1 MATHF
6 LHILKPAGGCECS
19 THTKKTLGAAALLR
33 LTLQLNETSLAV
45 RRVRLCDSKTTP
57 IPLPFRGWL
66 DASQRNP
73 VRTRKHS
80 TCTRK
85 AINHELH
92 RNDPIQGSR
101 YLHIGVLHHPRPDSG
116 SHSGSGTER
125 RFSTIRQSAGPFGKP
140 DLQHGGQSTAGHER
154 RQHKPGHDSSHLH
167 DDADCRADLCVFP
180 GRDTQP
186 AFLDHAIHHFTVGW
200 RNLA

>member
-1 MATHF
+1 MDLQFNLPRPTNSLRQGPPSAGFVASGVRLCVALRSPLAQTAAPV
-6 LHILKPAGGCECS
+6 HIRRG
-19 THTKKTLGAAALLR
+19 TNRTLRVTAQLR
-33 LTLQLNETSLAV
+33 LLLIFHEINLAV
-45 RRVRLCDSKTTP
+45 RRMRLKDSQAAT

-73 VRTRKHS
+73 VRTRKYS

-140 DLQHGGQSTAGHER
+140 DLQHGGQSTAGRER
-154 RQHKPGHDSSHLH
+154 RQP
-167 DDADCRADLCVFP
+167 
-180 GRDTQP
+180 
-186 AFLDHAIHHFTVGW
+186 TVKW
-200 RNLA
+200 